1 MKRRAHGIAMTAIF
15 NRNIGT
21 IGPIKTIK
29 ILLKKRPP
37 AASGHLLDLLT
48 RKNRQGG
55 AMKKVRKGIKRTAG
69 ISISEVAFVKKK
81 EQNLLFYLYILLA
94 KENNSLTLWIVSTLW
109 MGNGKLGQESTLP
122 VMGFANGYD
131 ALNSHHEE

>member
-15 NRNIGT
+15 NRNIETIGT
-21 IGPIKTIK
+21 IGTIKTIK
-29 ILLKKRPP
+29 ILLKKRPT

-81 EQNLLFYLYILLA
+81 EKNHACPPALFSCHAEHRETIWQTQNAAY
-94 KENNSLTLWIVSTLW
+94 
-109 MGNGKLGQESTLP
+109 GKGIKKQRLQ
-122 VMGFANGYD
+122 A
-131 ALNSHHEE
+131 A

>member
-1 MKRRAHGIAMTAIF
+1 
-15 NRNIGT
+15 
-21 IGPIKTIK
+21 
-29 ILLKKRPP
+29 
-37 AASGHLLDLLT
+37 
-48 RKNRQGG
+48 
-55 AMKKVRKGIKRTAG
+55 MKKVRKGIKRTAG

-94 KENNSLTLWIVSTLW
+94 KENKSLTLWIVSTLW
-109 MGNGKLGQESTLP
+109 MGNGKLGQEFTLP